1 MPGPGTGKAFQH
13 ILVDPGTANE
23 RWVPNQGTVL
33 DDDDV
38 PTTTQGAF
46 VGAAQ
51 YVFDES
57 ASRWVRQRGNRS
69 GDVLLPSAAR
79 TVTTN
84 STLRTNR
91 NWRGLHV
98 VIDVTVHGGG
108 LGIVP
113 HIQAQAPF
121 VSGGTFYDLLV
132 GTTIAATGVV
142 VIKLYPGIGVIAGGS
157 ASDILPRLWRF
168 QMEALDATSHTYVV
182 EAEMVI

>member
-1 MPGPGTGKAFQH
+1 MATPGTGKAFQY
-13 ILVDPGTANE
+13 ILVDPGTADA
-23 RWVPNQGTVL
+23 RWVPTQGTFL

-91 NWRGLHV
+91 NWKGLHC
-98 VIDVTVHGGG
+98 VIDVTAFGGG

-113 HIQAQAPF
+113 RLQAQAPF
-121 VSGGTFYDLLV
+121 VSGGTFYDILV
-132 GTTIAATGVV
+132 GTTIVATGVIV
-142 VIKLYPGIGVIAGGS
+142 LKLYPGIAIIPGGA

-168 QMEALDATSHTYVV
+168 QMTALDATSHTYVV

>member
-1 MPGPGTGKAFQH
+1 MPGPGTGKAFQYF
-13 ILVDPGTANE
+13 LQDAGLADE
-23 RWVPNQGTVL
+23 RWVEVSGGQLN
-33 DDDDV
+33 DDDV
-38 PTTTQGAF
+38 PAGQVGFF
-46 VGAAQ
+46 VGATQ
-51 YVFDES
+51 YIWDER
-57 ASRWVRQRGNRS
+57 AARWVRERANRS

-98 VIDVTVHGGG
+98 VIDVTVFGGG

-113 HIQAQAPF
+113 HIQGSAPN
-121 VSGGTFYDLLV
+121 VSGGTFYDILI
-132 GTTIAATGVV
+132 GTTIVATGVV
-142 VIKLYPGIGVIAGGS
+142 VLKVYPGIAPVAGGA
-157 ASDILPRLWRF
+157 ASDILVRDWRF